1 MMKTFKWLFMAVALW
16 IHANASAEA
25 AIIFVGSWDLANLS
39 PAYQAAVQPI
49 NYTAQEAAAV
59 LFGGTAA
66 DYMISTIDANP
77 SNINNRAWVDGFNSS
92 LLNTSTSA
100 VNFKGDAGSLGYQT
114 FGDFSALV
122 QDNAPGLLP
131 VARVNFAFI
140 NSVAAVPE
148 PASVVLLG
156 IGSLAMVMRRMRR
169 RNSVVD

>member
-1 MMKTFKWLFMAVALW
+1 
-16 IHANASAEA
+16 
-25 AIIFVGSWDLANLS
+25 
-39 PAYQAAVQPI
+39 
-49 NYTAQEAAAV
+49 
-59 LFGGTAA
+59 
-66 DYMISTIDANP
+66 MISTIDANP